1 VTTLNLSYYQTKLAS
16 VSAAI
21 TKILEG
27 GQDLSLADKRII
39 YGRLGNLFNEQA
51 RLEKIIAGLEGT
63 GSPIIRNY
71 GIRKR

>member
-1 VTTLNLSYYQTKLAS
+1 LSTLTLSYYQTKLTN

-27 GQDLSLADKRII
+27 GQDLSLSDKRII
-39 YGRLGNLFNEQA
+39 YARLGNLFDEQS
-51 RLEKIIAGLEGT
+51 RLEKIIAALEGT
-63 GSPIIRNY
+63 GAPIIKNY

>member
-1 VTTLNLSYYQTKLAS
+1 MTILNLAYYQAKLTS

-27 GQDLSLADKRII
+27 GQDLSISDKRII
-39 YGRLGNLFNEQA
+39 YGRLGNLYDEQA
-51 RLEKIIAGLEGT
+51 RLERIIAGLEGT
-63 GSPIIRNY
+63 GSPLIKNY

>member
-1 VTTLNLSYYQTKLAS
+1 MTTLNLAYYKAKLTS

-21 TKILEG
+21 AKILES
-27 GQDLSLADKRII
+27 GQDLALSDKRII
-39 YGRLGNLFNEQA
+39 YGRLGNLFDQQA

-63 GSPIIRNY
+63 GGPIVKNY

>member
-1 VTTLNLSYYQTKLAS
+1 MTTLNLSYYRTKLTS
-16 VSAAI
+16 IQAAI

-39 YGRLGNLFNEQA
+39 YGRLGNLFDEQA